1 MLPWWMI
8 HGDKRT
14 LAGDD
19 NCNTSPP
26 AIPFCHSIMH
36 VQVTQEPFFTIRR
49 LGCGSATPSLPRKKT
64 NWQLSIQFLFN
75 FCAKTVI
82 KQTSQFHGSLK
93 DLEFPN
99 KKCCQKIE
107 EPLLHTKPLHI
118 AFQSWSLWEAPPIFC
133 QPRQSFRK
141 IPSGSLPVCTTSDT
155 WKIVQDTFQFMN
167 WVHKSDWIWH
177 WHT

>member
-1 MLPWWMI
+1 MI
-8 HGDKRT
+8 IVT
-14 LAGDD
+14 LAHLP
-19 NCNTSPP
+19 SPFVTVSCTFKSP
-26 AIPFCHSIMH
+26 KSHSS
-36 VQVTQEPFFTIRR
+36 PSA
-49 LGCGSATPSLPRKKT
+49 GSAVDQQHLPCHEKKT

-82 KQTSQFHGSLK
+82 KQTSHFHGSLK

-107 EPLLHTKPLHI
+107 EPLLHIKPLHI